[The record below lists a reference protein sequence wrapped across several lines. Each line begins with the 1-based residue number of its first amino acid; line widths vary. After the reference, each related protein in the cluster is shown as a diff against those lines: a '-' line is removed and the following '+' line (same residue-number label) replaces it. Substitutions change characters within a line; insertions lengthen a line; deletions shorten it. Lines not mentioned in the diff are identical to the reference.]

1 MPIQIIPAIA
11 RIGTTL
17 RAGAIRKGAAKAGKA
32 VLSTK
37 LLGGLGKGRNVTLD
51 ISSNAKQVEKRLKQ
65 AGKDI
70 DKSMKRALSI
80 TAQEG
85 INIIEGRTEDGVG
98 YKGGAFKGYSEKYAK
113 FRSAKGRGKN
123 VDLQFTGRM
132 LGSMTSKADKRK
144 AKIFFTRAEEAKKAA
159 MNNKTRPFFGF
170 NKQEEKQL
178 ANIFFRNIK

>member
-32 VLSTK
+32 VLSAK
-37 LLGGLGKGRNVTLD
+37 LLGGLGKGRKVELD

-70 DKSMKRALSI
+70 DRQMKKALSI
-80 TAQEG
+80 TAQQG
-85 INIIEGRTEDGVG
+85 INIIEDRTEKGVG

-113 FRSAKGRGKN
+113 FRKAKGRGRN
-123 VDLQFTGRM
+123 VDLQFSGRM
-132 LGSMTSKADKRK
+132 LGSMTSKADKKK
-144 AKIFFTRAEEAKKAA
+144 ATIFFTRAEEAKKAA
-159 MNNKTRPFFGF
+159 MNDKTRPFFGF
-170 NKQEEKQL
+170 NRQEEKQL